1 MRWHVQS
8 EECMC
13 TVRALL
19 SKSKLCGG
27 VSCPLPL
34 LFLVA
39 RPPDPGTLSL
49 WCVYNIRRFGS
60 QSIAQ
65 TTAVDGAS
73 GLTILSYRT

>member
-27 VSCPLPL
+27 VSSPLPL
-34 LFLVA
+34 LFLVGGTNFLNT
-39 RPPDPGTLSL
+39 PG
-49 WCVYNIRRFGS
+49 
-60 QSIAQ
+60 A
-65 TTAVDGAS
+65 
-73 GLTILSYRT
+73 

>member
-27 VSCPLPL
+27 VSSPLPL

-49 WCVYNIRRFGS
+49 WCVCRGVN
-60 QSIAQ
+60 
-65 TTAVDGAS
+65 TTTPY
-73 GLTILSYRT
+73 TIECV